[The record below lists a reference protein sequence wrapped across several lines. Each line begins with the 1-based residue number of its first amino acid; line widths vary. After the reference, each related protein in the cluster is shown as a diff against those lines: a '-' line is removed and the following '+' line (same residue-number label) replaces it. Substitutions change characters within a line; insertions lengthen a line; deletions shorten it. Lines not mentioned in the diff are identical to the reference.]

1 MDGDNSRRVVTVQG
15 MTTVQGWLVIVLEM
29 QIIKGKETVIGR
41 MTFLGMVVV
50 ADIGMGLVLR
60 RVNVLVM
67 VRAAIWT
74 LWFKELYLI

>member
-1 MDGDNSRRVVTVQG
+1 MTVQG